1 MKNIIKSFFLVTMA
15 ALMLFSCTNVNDPT
29 ALLNADGKTY
39 AMYVDAI
46 LLKGLDASFN
56 NKNVEVSFSY
66 VTGYGTDGKATWKT
80 ENASGFA
87 TGKSGDDLLVLGTGF
102 VKLATPIKIVAF
114 ENVKPEDAIVKVTAK
129 VGDKNLKI
137 AKSTLLSGFE
147 DDNKLA
153 IVESAYGT
161 KETNYPHRYL
171 SIETA
176 AKELTGDN
184 IASVFSWVETPKKD
198 DYKDIIPF
206 LKYWVNSNFGY
217 FEMSSNDNV
226 NYTLEFEWNQADVSN
241 WGVPEGTLAFGIGY
255 AKDNWDPAFKDA
267 KFKVGDDFVDCKKG
281 GSSNNEASGLVTGKT
296 YVLTL
301 KVKDPDTLSLKI
313 EEKKQ

>member
-1 MKNIIKSFFLVTMA
+1 MTKNILKSFFLVAMT

-29 ALLNADGKTY
+29 AVLNADGKTY

-56 NKNVEVSFSY
+56 EKDVEVSFSY
-66 VTGYGTDGKATWKT
+66 VTGYDKDGKATWKT
-80 ENASGFA
+80 EKSSFT
-87 TGKSGDDLLVLGTGF
+87 TGKYGEDLLVLGAGF
-102 VKLATPIKIVAF
+102 TKLTTPVKIVAY
-114 ENVKPEDAIVKVTAK
+114 ENVKPEDAIVKIEAK

-137 AKSTLLSGFE
+137 AKSTLLTEFE
-147 DDNKLA
+147 DSNKLA

-161 KETNYPHRYL
+161 KEANYPHKYL
-171 SIETA
+171 SIQTA
-176 AKELTGDN
+176 SKDISGNN
-184 IASVFSWVETPKKD
+184 IASVFSWADTPKKN

-217 FEMSSNDNV
+217 YEMSSDDNITYTFEFKWDQSKTND
-226 NYTLEFEWNQADVSN
+226 
-241 WGVPEGTLAFGIGY
+241 WGVSEGTLAFGIGY
-255 AKDNWDPAFKDA
+255 AENNWDPAFKDA

-281 GSSNNEASGLVTGKT
+281 GFSNNEASGLVTGKT

-313 EEKKQ
+313 EEKKS

>member
-1 MKNIIKSFFLVTMA
+1 MKNIIKSFFLVAMT

-29 ALLNADGKTY
+29 ELLNSEGKTY

-46 LLKGLDASFN
+46 LLKGLDGSFN
-56 NKNVEVSFSY
+56 DKDAEVSFSY
-66 VTGYGTDGKATWKT
+66 VTGYDKDGKAIWKT
-80 ENASGFA
+80 EKASGF
-87 TGKSGDDLLVLGTGF
+87 TIGKSGDDKLVLGTGF
-102 VKLATPIKIVAF
+102 VKLTTPVKIVAY
-114 ENVKPEDAIVKVTAK
+114 ENVKPEDAIVKIEAK

-137 AKSTLLSGFE
+137 AKSTLLTEFE
-147 DDNKLA
+147 DANKLA

-161 KETNYPHRYL
+161 KEANYPHKYL
-171 SIETA
+171 SIQTA
-176 AKELTGDN
+176 SKDISGNN
-184 IASVFSWVETPKKD
+184 IASVFSWADTPKKN

-206 LKYWVNSNFGY
+206 FKYWVNSNFGY

-226 NYTLEFEWNQADVSN
+226 NFTLEFEWNQAEVND
-241 WGVPEGTLAFGIGY
+241 WGVSEGTLAFGIGY
-255 AKDNWDPAFKDA
+255 AKNDWNPAFKDA
-267 KFKVGDDFVDCKKG
+267 KFAVGDDFVDCFKG
-281 GSSNNEASGLVTGKT
+281 GTDNNKASGLVTGKT